1 MGSKNLLPTL
11 MNRENMKDLFNNDP
25 EIGPFLINITWS
37 FSTSTSEM
45 AHIDIINLFAEN
57 NFDVEHMNQ
66 YLEKYKNTFCA
77 TDNFIDKILGEIIN
91 DYNTQYLDH
100 LNGENV

>member
-25 EIGPFLINITWS
+25 EIGEFLINITWS

-66 YLEKYKNTFCA
+66 YLEKYKNTFLSVHL
-77 TDNFIDKILGEIIN
+77 TNSLN
-91 DYNTQYLDH
+91 VLYLLL
-100 LNGENV
+100 LNNPIVN